1 MRNKRRVL
9 LTLTLLLT
17 LFCATTIYAQS
28 KSGVKYDKY
37 GDVRYNYSISLHKG
51 ISWWDTVQYN
61 VRVSGSDAEFLSYL
75 YAKVRNMDGKTIAD
89 KKMAG
94 WSGLKCSSWSGK
106 KTVWMAYGADI
117 EVDLEDGRFGYLYVS
132 Y

>member
-1 MRNKRRVL
+1 M
-9 LTLTLLLT
+9 
-17 LFCATTIYAQS
+17 
-28 KSGVKYDKY
+28 
-37 GDVRYNYSISLHKG
+37 RYNYSISLDKG

-94 WSGLKCSSWSGK
+94 WSGLICSSWSDK

-117 EVDLEDGRFGYLYVS
+117 KVDLEDGRYGYLYVS